1 MGFSH
6 PVIARPT
13 LQLRW
18 DDLDAQRCAED
29 GAPDWNSLIVVG
41 PTKVRDGHGNV
52 SLQWTVTVQCRPAP
66 VVVPAPAPPA
76 DVEPVLPPPLGTA
89 A

>member
-1 MGFSH
+1 M
-6 PVIARPT
+6 IARPN

-29 GAPDWNSLIVVG
+29 GAPDWNTMIVVG
-41 PTKVRDGHGNV
+41 PTKLRDAHGNV
-52 SLQWTVTVQCRPAP
+52 SLQWTVSVQCRPT
-66 VVVPAPAPPA
+66 APAVPVPTAPA
-76 DVEPVLPPPLGTA
+76 DNEPVLPPSMETA